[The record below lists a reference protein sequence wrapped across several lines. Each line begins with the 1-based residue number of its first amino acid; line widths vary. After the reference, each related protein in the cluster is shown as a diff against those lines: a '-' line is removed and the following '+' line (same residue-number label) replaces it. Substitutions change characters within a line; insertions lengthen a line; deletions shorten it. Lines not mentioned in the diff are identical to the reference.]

1 MSTYPVTP
9 GETEAVTT
17 SGRLVRARASRWA
30 PLPVILAGTFMV
42 VLDFFI
48 VNVALPAMQSSLHAS
63 GGALEWVAA
72 GYGLTSAVFLITA
85 GRLGDRY
92 GRRRM
97 FAAGLTLFTLSSAI
111 CGVAGSPEVLIGGRL
126 LQGAASAVLMP
137 NVLSL
142 IGVLYTGPDRAKALS
157 AYGMVM
163 GLAAVGG
170 QLVGGALVQLNIA
183 GLGWRSV
190 FLINLPIGGLA
201 LALAPAVVPESRA
214 PRSSRIDL
222 VGTALITTGLTAIV
236 LPLVEGRQ
244 HGWPTWT
251 WISLAIAPLILAGF
265 IAHQR
270 WLTRRGGAPLLELS
284 LFSERAFSAGLLAQ
298 LVFWC
303 GQASFFLI
311 LALYLQEGRGLTA
324 MQAGLVFTILAGA
337 YLVASMRAPALT
349 ERHGRR
355 VLGLGALVLAAGHGL
370 LLAGVADVGTGGSVP
385 VLIPGLLL
393 VGAGM
398 GLGIT
403 PLATIIMSTT
413 KPEHVGAAS
422 GALATMQNV
431 GNAIG
436 VAIIG
441 VVFFGALH
449 AGFADAF
456 ELSLITLSVILVA
469 VAALSRLLPAP
480 EGRS

>member
-1 MSTYPVTP
+1 MSTYPITSQQTAP
-9 GETEAVTT
+9 GPTA
-17 SGRLVRARASRWA
+17 GRFARARASHWA
-30 PLPVILAGTFMV
+30 PLPVVLAGTFMV

-48 VNVALPAMQSSLHAS
+48 VNIALPSMQSSLHAS
-63 GGALEWVAA
+63 PGALEWVAA

-92 GRRRM
+92 GRRRV
-97 FAAGLTLFTLSSAI
+97 FALGLALFTLSSAI
-111 CGVAGSPEVLIGGRL
+111 CGVAGSSEVLIGGRL

-170 QLVGGALVQLNIA
+170 QLIGGALIQLNIA

-190 FLINLPIGGLA
+190 FLINLPIGALA
-201 LALAPAVVPESRA
+201 LALAPVLVPESSA
-214 PRSSRIDL
+214 PAANRIDL
-222 VGTALITTGLTAIV
+222 VGTALVTTALSAIV

-244 HGWPTWT
+244 HGWPAWT
-251 WISLAIAPLILAGF
+251 WIALAGAPLILGTFA
-265 IAHQR
+265 AHQR
-270 WLTRRGGAPLLELS
+270 RLRRRNGAPLLELS
-284 LFSERAFSAGLLAQ
+284 LFKARAFSAGLLAQ

-311 LALYLQEGRGLTA
+311 LALYLQQGRGLNA
-324 MQAGLVFTILAGA
+324 MQAGLVFTILAVA

-355 VLGLGALVLAAGHGL
+355 VLGAGALVLAAGHGL
-370 LLAGVADVGTGGSVP
+370 LLAGVAAVGTGGTVAAL
-385 VLIPGLLL
+385 VPGLLL

-403 PLATIIMSTT
+403 PLATIIMSATA
-413 KPEHVGAAS
+413 PEHVGAAS

-436 VAIIG
+436 VALIG
-441 VVFFGALH
+441 VLFFGRLH

-456 ELSLITLSVILVA
+456 EVSLIALAAILMS
-469 VAALSRLLPAP
+469 VAALSRLLPEP